1 MSGFLDQSEI
11 DKLQYELAILDEK
24 VEKSKTA
31 KEKIRKM
38 YTELIRH
45 NCPNNMDNLDEIGV
59 VINDINMKI
68 NNSSKYYDS
77 FSNLKYSYS
86 QRV

>member
-11 DKLQYELAILDEK
+11 DKLQYELAILDQK

-31 KEKIRKM
+31 KDKIRKM
-38 YTELIRH
+38 YFDTIKH
-45 NCPNNMDNLDEIGV
+45 NCPNNMETLDEIGI

-68 NNSSKYYDS
+68 GNASKYYES
-77 FSNLKYSYS
+77 FNTLKNSYS
-86 QRV
+86 KRV